1 MLRVVEPAMYLKKV
15 LYCGL
20 YNPQCKRCRK
30 YVQPAMC
37 LFFNC
42 IAVCA
47 TRKVKKKNEWHEG
60 YFRLLIKAKMGIFL
74 NYGGAGSHHGGA
86 GRITSLVAW

>member
-1 MLRVVEPAMYLKKV
+1 
-15 LYCGL
+15 
-20 YNPQCKRCRK
+20 
-30 YVQPAMC
+30 MC

-47 TRKVKKKNEWHEG
+47 TRKVEKKLMTVTMNEG
-60 YFRLLIKAKMGIFL
+60 YFHLFLKTIMGIFL

-86 GRITSLVAW
+86 GRITLHAVDFKSQNTKNIYFEKLYNAS